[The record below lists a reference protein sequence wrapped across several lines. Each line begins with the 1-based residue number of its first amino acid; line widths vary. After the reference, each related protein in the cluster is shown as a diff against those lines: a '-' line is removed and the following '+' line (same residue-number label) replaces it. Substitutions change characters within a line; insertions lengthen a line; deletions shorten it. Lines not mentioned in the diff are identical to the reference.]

1 MKTYLRILN
10 YVKPYKF
17 LVLITILTSLVFVI
31 MNSLSIWMIGTLIS
45 TIINPETIVNQPDPN
60 SLNEQFKLWTQ
71 QLIGNGNQLKQLK
84 SLCILLFSIFI
95 LKNIAFYTS
104 QICLAFVEN
113 NMMGDIRNKLFK
125 HIQNLPFSFFDKNK
139 TSEMT
144 SIIVND
150 VSYMRQ
156 VFAQSIQN
164 LLVEPLN
171 IIIFISL
178 LFIISPKWLFIV
190 SIVFPIASFF
200 IIKIGQ
206 SVRRKAKRSS
216 IQIADLINVMNETFS
231 GIRIVKAF
239 NKEKFEIK
247 RFLDKNI
254 KLVNLNFY
262 QSRISS
268 LNTPINDIIGVS
280 VGIALIWYGGSEVIN
295 GSSGLNSDDFM
306 KFLLLLFA
314 LMQHI
319 RKVGHVNALI
329 QLGLASGDRIFSI
342 LDTENNIV
350 NAKKPVHINTINK
363 KIVFENVSFTYE
375 SSERPAIDN
384 INIEIEKGKI
394 IAIVGESGSGKTTF
408 IDLIPRFYDTTSGE
422 VLIDDINVK
431 NINLTDL
438 RSLIGIVS
446 QEVVLFNDT
455 ISNNISYGNKN
466 DTDGIIKAAEAANAL
481 EFIKSLPKGFD
492 TIIGEKGTL
501 LSGGQR
507 QRLSIARAIY
517 KNPDIL
523 IFDEATSSLDSK
535 SEKKVQIAIDNLIKD
550 RTVIVIAHR
559 LSTIMSADEIFVF
572 DNGKIIENGS
582 HDELLSYNGKYNNL
596 YKMQH
601 WKINDK

>member
-156 VFAQSIQN
+156 VFSQSIQT

-239 NKEKFEIK
+239 NKEEFEIK
-247 RFLDKNI
+247 RFLNKNV

-342 LDTENNIV
+342 LDT
-350 NAKKPVHINTINK
+350 
-363 KIVFENVSFTYE
+363 
-375 SSERPAIDN
+375 
-384 INIEIEKGKI
+384 
-394 IAIVGESGSGKTTF
+394 
-408 IDLIPRFYDTTSGE
+408 
-422 VLIDDINVK
+422 
-431 NINLTDL
+431 
-438 RSLIGIVS
+438 
-446 QEVVLFNDT
+446 
-455 ISNNISYGNKN
+455 
-466 DTDGIIKAAEAANAL
+466 
-481 EFIKSLPKGFD
+481 
-492 TIIGEKGTL
+492 
-501 LSGGQR
+501 
-507 QRLSIARAIY
+507 
-517 KNPDIL
+517 
-523 IFDEATSSLDSK
+523 
-535 SEKKVQIAIDNLIKD
+535 
-550 RTVIVIAHR
+550 
-559 LSTIMSADEIFVF
+559 
-572 DNGKIIENGS
+572 
-582 HDELLSYNGKYNNL
+582 
-596 YKMQH
+596 
-601 WKINDK
+601 